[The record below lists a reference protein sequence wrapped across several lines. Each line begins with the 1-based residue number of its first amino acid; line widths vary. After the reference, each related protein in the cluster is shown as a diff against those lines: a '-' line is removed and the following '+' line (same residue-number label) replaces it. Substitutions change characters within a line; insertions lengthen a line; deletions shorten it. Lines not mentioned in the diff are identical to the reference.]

1 MRRKRQPPD
10 LLIVFAVAMLLVIGM
25 VMVFSSSG
33 VPSSSG
39 TMGAFSHGLYYL
51 RKQLVW
57 ALLGTVALLVAMLVD
72 YCLLKRWAGYFLLG
86 GVLLLVAVLVP
97 GVGKEVSGSVRWI
110 DVGPLSFAPSEAIK
124 LCMVIFLAASLSRC
138 GENIQF
144 FWKGMVPHLTVLG
157 VVVGLVLAQPDL
169 GTAVSIGGTAYLLF
183 VMAGARTL
191 HLAILA
197 VLGVAGVVAAI
208 IMEPYRL
215 VRFFAFLDP
224 WKYPLKSGFQIIQ
237 SLYALGS
244 GGLFGVGL
252 GRSHQKMFYLP
263 EQHTDFI
270 FSILGEELGYLGVLV
285 VLGLFFL
292 LIWRGFR
299 TALTCPDSFGC
310 FLAAGITCMIGLQAV
325 INIGVVSGVLPV
337 TGIPLPFISY
347 GGSSLL
353 FNMIG
358 TGILLSVSRHCGGT

>member
-10 LLIVFAVAMLLVIGM
+10 LLIVFAVAMLMAIGM

-33 VPSSSG
+33 IPSSGGS
-39 TMGAFSHGLYYL
+39 MGALSHGFYYL
-51 RKQLVW
+51 RKQLLW
-57 ALLGTVALLVAMLVD
+57 ALLGTVALIAAMCFD
-72 YCLLKRWAGYFLLG
+72 YSLLKKWAGYIFLG
-86 GVLLLVAVLVP
+86 GMLLLAAVLVP
-97 GVGKEVSGSVRWI
+97 GLGKEVSGSMRWFDI
-110 DVGPLSFAPSEAIK
+110 GPFSFAPSVAIK

-138 GENIQF
+138 GENIQL
-144 FWKGMVPHLTVLG
+144 FWKGMAPHLAALG
-157 VVVGLVLAQPDL
+157 AAAGLILAQPDL

-183 VMAGARTL
+183 IMAGARAL
-191 HLAILA
+191 HLVILA
-197 VLGVAGVVAAI
+197 FLGMAAVAGAI
-208 IMEPYRL
+208 YLEPYRMA
-215 VRFFAFLDP
+215 RFWAFLDP
-224 WKYPLKSGFQIIQ
+224 WKYSLGSGFQIIQ

-252 GRSHQKMFYLP
+252 GGSHQKMFYLP

-285 VLGLFFL
+285 VLALFFL
-292 LIWRGFR
+292 FIWRGFR
-299 TALTCPDSFGC
+299 TAWGCPDSFGC
-310 FLAAGITCMIGLQAV
+310 FLAAGITSMIGLQAI

-358 TGILLSVSRHCGGT
+358 VGILLSVSRDYRRA